1 LPVVFQ
7 EAMSAGKPIVA
18 NDVDGARDIIIDGE
32 TGYLVPPHQPQ
43 EMAERI
49 LSLLINDNLCHEMGA
64 EAQRLSESFSS
75 QQMLEKI
82 ESLYKELLSNYES
95 NPTREGWIY

>member
-1 LPVVFQ
+1 
-7 EAMSAGKPIVA
+7 MSAGKPIVA